1 MGKIIRPNH
10 IVFVTKLLSYLD
22 KYFCSS
28 KTARRVKKY
37 FDKHSHKICSEVRI
51 NKKHEP
57 STVTNYNGSW
67 GVRQPKPGFSE
78 SQSPC
83 EVCFFSKI
91 SVTSKYV
98 INLKIRTNK
107 IELSFALY
115 NSATGNGLVRKNT
128 SSRIVGCLR
137 QG

>member
-10 IVFVTKLLSYLD
+10 IVFVIKLLSYLD

-67 GVRQPKPGFSE
+67 GVRTKTLQKCYF
-78 SQSPC
+78 
-83 EVCFFSKI
+83 V
-91 SVTSKYV
+91 
-98 INLKIRTNK
+98 LKIVVN
-107 IELSFALY
+107 LSY
-115 NSATGNGLVRKNT
+115 
-128 SSRIVGCLR
+128 
-137 QG
+137 Q